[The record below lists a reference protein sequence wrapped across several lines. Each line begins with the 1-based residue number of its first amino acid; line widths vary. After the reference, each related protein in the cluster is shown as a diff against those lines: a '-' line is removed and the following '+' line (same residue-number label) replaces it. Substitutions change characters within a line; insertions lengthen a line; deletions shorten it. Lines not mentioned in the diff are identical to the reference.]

1 MLTYRVTVFQPEKPE
16 EVKRER
22 KNHDEIIWSRT
33 QNVYHDGR
41 HSRIF
46 LAPCGLWKYFYD
58 HWYDS
63 YYRRCDQWQ
72 RVHEG
77 WRTLA

>member
-16 EVKRER
+16 EVMRER

-41 HSRIF
+41 HSPIFFLYYHVHNIPLVEYERKRIAIR
-46 LAPCGLWKYFYD
+46 LL
-58 HWYDS
+58 S
-63 YYRRCDQWQ
+63 L
-72 RVHEG
+72 V
-77 WRTLA
+77 

>member
-46 LAPCGLWKYFYD
+46 LAPCGLW
-58 HWYDS
+58 
-63 YYRRCDQWQ
+63 
-72 RVHEG
+72 
-77 WRTLA
+77 